1 MIWTL
6 LKAYDF
12 NKPAGTLP
20 DEADFWISNERDYDT
35 NTLDCFTNRPQNVFY
50 DGLGSLVFRAI
61 KENYQGFTWTSGQVR
76 TDRQKVD
83 PKFSVSGS
91 WKISYTFKQSAK
103 GMGIWSALW
112 GLGIDWSPSSPP
124 GETWPTSR
132 EWDDLETG
140 LEAPSRITGTAIT
153 PGFNGSPRGGIDVD
167 VTQWHLIECEY
178 DDVKKILRWLCDG
191 IEYKR
196 HTKATIPDWGFER
209 ARCIIMD
216 LSILNNVD
224 PNLTEVSMFVKD
236 LKVYQ
241 GAPDTTPEPLPTP
254 GGTMLNGVQT
264 SDRGNGWNVEGN
276 NIYAW
281 SPNWAEYSLDFGIGG
296 ALQLVVSNHGVLPIP
311 SGYKYQID
319 VFISLNLLQTIN
331 IVPGTTLIPNNLKG
345 VHVVRLTWKND
356 AWDSVNKTYDANLKI
371 HTIGVVSGSTPPPSD
386 PKATGKQGLMDGRP
400 LTLAE
405 VNALFP

>member
-1 MIWTL
+1 
-6 LKAYDF
+6 
-12 NKPAGTLP
+12 
-20 DEADFWISNERDYDT
+20 
-35 NTLDCFTNRPQNVFY
+35 
-50 DGLGSLVFRAI
+50 
-61 KENYQGFTWTSGQVR
+61 
-76 TDRQKVD
+76 
-83 PKFSVSGS
+83 
-91 WKISYTFKQSAK
+91 
-103 GMGIWSALW
+103 
-112 GLGIDWSPSSPP
+112 
-124 GETWPTSR
+124 
-132 EWDDLETG
+132 
-140 LEAPSRITGTAIT
+140 
-153 PGFNGSPRGGIDVD
+153 
-167 VTQWHLIECEY
+167 
-178 DDVKKILRWLCDG
+178 
-191 IEYKR
+191 
-196 HTKATIPDWGFER
+196 
-209 ARCIIMD
+209 
-216 LSILNNVD
+216 
-224 PNLTEVSMFVKD
+224 
-236 LKVYQ
+236 
-241 GAPDTTPEPLPTP
+241 
-254 GGTMLNGVQT
+254 MLNGVQT